1 MKKGPLETYRT
12 PRLSRARKNTWRD
25 AHPLPFNL
33 STCDFCA
40 LFQKKHH
47 LMQRSYQK
55 HPLLWKVVF
64 FPIHPSKVLLE
75 TKFNNPISCHII
87 IFFQTTVLQ
96 FWRFLDP
103 MLTFLFQWVKRG
115 FLWLHLTFISGSEMR
130 LAQMCDAPGGSTK
143 KHRSPSSR
151 HELCSC
157 AGEIHIF
164 VKILG
169 SKFGLVLLDTHKRFI
184 LIFWMC
190 FGSRVYSVQ
199 LMSIRVEGPCCP
211 HGWCLCTQ
219 LRVWF
224 QLPENCLG
232 GDTRSGH

>member
-103 MLTFLFQWVKRG
+103 MLTYFLFQCVNCQTRFPLITSYFHLRFWDATCARCVMRQGVRQKNTDCHRADMNSAGVQVKST
-115 FLWLHLTFISGSEMR
+115 FL
-130 LAQMCDAPGGSTK
+130 
-143 KHRSPSSR
+143 
-151 HELCSC
+151 
-157 AGEIHIF
+157 
-164 VKILG
+164 
-169 SKFGLVLLDTHKRFI
+169 SKSWGRNL
-184 LIFWMC
+184 
-190 FGSRVYSVQ
+190 
-199 LMSIRVEGPCCP
+199 
-211 HGWCLCTQ
+211 GWCY
-219 LRVWF
+219 
-224 QLPENCLG
+224 
-232 GDTRSGH
+232 